1 MTSTTHTHRMNNSW
15 NEEHMPFFVILG
27 RLPPTIVSQYYD
39 LSIITSV
46 QKKKKV
52 KNTCLVYYSSV
63 LEGIE
68 PKQQVFFFSSC
79 CWLDVRAGGVRSLS
93 TFGGIRLSNRA
104 FSFSLSPLLWLNEGF
119 LFFCWTTRNKKSRT
133 LTAPEA
139 KKIGSQIWN
148 LNEFYTTLLPLAHPW
163 KTSRAKVSCFSLEK
177 HNNNLETRR

>member
-46 QKKKKV
+46 QKKKKSE
-52 KNTCLVYYSSV
+52 KHLLGV
-63 LEGIE
+63 LLFCPWRNWTKATG
-68 PKQQVFFFSSC
+68 FFFSSC

-148 LNEFYTTLLPLAHPW
+148 LNEFYMTLLPLAHPW